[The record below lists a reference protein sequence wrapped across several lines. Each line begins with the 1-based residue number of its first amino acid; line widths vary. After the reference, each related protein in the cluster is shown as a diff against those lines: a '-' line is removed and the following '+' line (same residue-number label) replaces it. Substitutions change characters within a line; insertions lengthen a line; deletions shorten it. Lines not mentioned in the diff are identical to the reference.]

1 MDSAPL
7 LSSMRYMALAA
18 GLANEEQ
25 INDAEMKPILNITK
39 LLIYTSAQTD
49 HNAVIYHKVFTL

>member
-7 LSSMRYMALAA
+7 LSSTRYVAA

-25 INDAEMKPILNITK
+25 INDAEMKPILNITT